1 MLDTGACHVVFCGPS
16 GVAYVTPPEGKIL
29 HSLEIKRLVDLGMLA
44 ACTVQY
50 YEPSTKEIISRDAT
64 QFSQSIDGYM
74 RGDLVLAY
82 KF

>member
-1 MLDTGACHVVFCGPS
+1 MPR
-16 GVAYVTPPEGKIL
+16 GVLWTLRGGLCDPPPEGKIL